1 MWCCKDPTEPQG
13 TSIEDSDEDED
24 DDQSG
29 VSALEIKEWIMTL
42 RENIICLDEYNVR
55 GKKRKIEALEQIE
68 ANRRRAKEKEIDARE
83 QELLFQQKLLEDTR
97 LELEYVRTREEELEA
112 KEQEIS
118 LKRQA
123 LDDLENDIKDRN
135 GVLEI
140 VVRLNEKEQ
149 KIALQL
155 QNLKAV
161 QSDQVETDLNF
172 AREKELEEKE
182 QELFLRQRE
191 LEEREFEIDEK
202 NDALDMAIQVKDF
215 RHETRFRGFD
225 LSGNKENNPQNN
237 FINSVEDESSESPTD
252 SLSEPST

>member
-1 MWCCKDPTEPQG
+1 MWCCKDPTQIQG

-24 DDQSG
+24 EDQSG
-29 VSALEIKEWIMTL
+29 VSELEIKEWTMTL

-68 ANRRRAKEKEIDARE
+68 AARRRAKEKEIDARE

-97 LELEYVRTREEELEA
+97 LELEQVRTREEELEA
-112 KEQEIS
+112 KEQEIF

-161 QSDQVETDLNF
+161 QSDQEETDLNF

-215 RHETRFRGFD
+215 RKV
-225 LSGNKENNPQNN
+225 NIKEHH
-237 FINSVEDESSESPTD
+237 
-252 SLSEPST
+252 